1 MELLDLLEQ
10 RVSTLVTDMELLRK
24 ENDKLREEASVG
36 LAALAEE
43 NAFLKHAL
51 EEEQQIKD
59 AVLKRIDG
67 LLQRLQDVAGEAL

>member
-10 RVSTLVTDMELLRK
+10 RVSALVTDMEVLRK

-36 LAALAEE
+36 LAVLAEE
-43 NAFLKHAL
+43 NAYLKHAL
-51 EEEQQIKD
+51 EEEQQIKG

-67 LLQRLQDVAGEAL
+67 LLQRLKDVAGEPS